1 MLIEQQQIPFLFAR
15 TSSVVCD
22 VWLSKKNNV
31 SSHSDCGV
39 TGRRME
45 EKKNW
50 QLKFDWTLAYKASV
64 EELDKGQQW
73 SAFQEF
79 LEKLKFVK
87 IFSENVIFQLKIDDN
102 L

>member
-39 TGRRME
+39 TERRME
-45 EKKNW
+45 KK
-50 QLKFDWTLAYKASV
+50 
-64 EELDKGQQW
+64 
-73 SAFQEF
+73 
-79 LEKLKFVK
+79 
-87 IFSENVIFQLKIDDN
+87 KIDNWN
-102 L
+102 LTGLWLTKQVLNNKAKDGD